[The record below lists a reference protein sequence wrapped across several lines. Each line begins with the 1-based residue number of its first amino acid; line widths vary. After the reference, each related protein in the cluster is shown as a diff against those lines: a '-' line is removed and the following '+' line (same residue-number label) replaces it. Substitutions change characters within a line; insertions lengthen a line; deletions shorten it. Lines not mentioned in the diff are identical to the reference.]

1 MILKKTKVMHAN
13 NSSVV
18 TCLFYF
24 LFSTVPTVS
33 VFCVARRNTP
43 RGDKGAVV
51 LLPRVSP
58 EG

>member
-1 MILKKTKVMHAN
+1 MIFKKTKVMHAN

-18 TCLFYF
+18 TCLF
-24 LFSTVPTVS
+24 LFSTVPTAS